1 MVGMKAATLHEL
13 KKQMEGLD
21 AEALLAFCLRLAKFK
36 KDNKELLTYL
46 LYEAEDESGYVAHV
60 KSDVD
65 ELFDALAKDNNLY
78 FLKKSIRK
86 ILRFVNKQIKYSGNK
101 QTELELRIHFCL
113 QLKNSGIK
121 FQKNPVLVN
130 LYNQQIKKI
139 HAALTKL
146 PEDLQFDYQ
155 RAIQDLS

>member
-1 MVGMKAATLHEL
+1 MKAATLHEI
-13 KKQMEGLD
+13 KKEMERLD
-21 AEALLAFCLRLAKFK
+21 ADALVAFCLRLAKFK

-46 LYEAEDESGYVAHV
+46 LYEAEDEDGYVSHV
-60 KSDVD
+60 KSDID

-86 ILRFVNKQIKYSGNK
+86 ILRLTNKQIKYSGNK
-101 QTELELRIHFCL
+101 KTELELRIHFC
-113 QLKNSGIK
+113 QRLKDSGIK

-130 LYNQQIKKI
+130 LYGQQIKKI
-139 HAALTKL
+139 RAGLSRL

-155 RAIQDLS
+155 RSVQGLE

>member
-1 MVGMKAATLHEL
+1 MKAASLHDI
-13 KKQMEGLD
+13 KKEMERLD

-46 LYEAEDESGYVAHV
+46 LYEADDESGYVAHV
-60 KSDVD
+60 KSDMD
-65 ELFDALAKDNNLY
+65 ELFDALVKDNNLY
-78 FLKKSIRK
+78 YLKKSIRK
-86 ILRFVNKQIKYSGNK
+86 ILRLVNKQIKYSGNK
-101 QTELELRIHFCL
+101 QTELELRVHFCL
-113 QLKNSGIK
+113 RLKNSGIK

-139 HAALTKL
+139 LAALTKL

-155 RAIQDLS
+155 RSIQELT

>member
-1 MVGMKAATLHEL
+1 MKAASLHEI
-13 KKQMEGLD
+13 KKEMERLD
-21 AEALLAFCLRLAKFK
+21 ADALLAFCLRLAKFK

-46 LYEAEDESGYVAHV
+46 LYEAEDESGYATHV
-60 KSDVD
+60 KSDMD

-86 ILRFVNKQIKYSGNK
+86 ILRLVNKQIRYSGNK
-101 QTELELRIHFCL
+101 QTELELRVHFCTRL
-113 QLKNSGIK
+113 RNSGIK

-139 HAALTKL
+139 HMALSKL

-155 RAIQDLS
+155 RAVQQLT

>member
-1 MVGMKAATLHEL
+1 MKAATVHEL
-13 KKQMEGLD
+13 KKEMERLD
-21 AEALLAFCLRLAKFK
+21 ADALLAFCLRLAKFK

-46 LYEAEDESGYVAHV
+46 LYEAEDENSYVSHV
-60 KSDVD
+60 KTDVD
-65 ELFDALAKDNNLY
+65 DLFDALPKDNNLY

-86 ILRFVNKQIKYSGNK
+86 ILRLVNKQIKYSGVK
-101 QTELELRIHFCL
+101 QTELELRVHFCSS
-113 QLKNSGIK
+113 LKNSGIK

-146 PEDLQFDYQ
+146 PEDLQFDYE
-155 RAIQDLS
+155 RAVKQLV

>member
-1 MVGMKAATLHEL
+1 MKAASLHEI
-13 KKQMEGLD
+13 KKEMERLD
-21 AEALLAFCLRLAKFK
+21 ADALLAFCLRLAKFK

-46 LYEAEDESGYVAHV
+46 LYEAEDEAGYVAHV
-60 KSDVD
+60 KTDMG
-65 ELFDALAKDNNLY
+65 ELFDALATDNNLY

-86 ILRFVNKQIKYSGNK
+86 ILRFVNKQIKYSGIK
-101 QTELELRIHFCL
+101 QTELELRVHFCTR
-113 QLKNSGIK
+113 LKNSGIK

-139 HAALTKL
+139 HAALAKL

-155 RAIQDLS
+155 RAVQQLT

>member
-1 MVGMKAATLHEL
+1 MNAATLHEL
-13 KKQMEGLD
+13 KKEMERLD
-21 AEALLAFCLRLAKFK
+21 AEALTAFCLRLARFK

-60 KSDVD
+60 KSDID
-65 ELFDALAKDNNLY
+65 ELFEALPKDNNLY

-86 ILRFVNKQIKYSGNK
+86 ILRLVNKQIKYSGNK
-101 QTELELRIHFCL
+101 QTELELRIHFC
-113 QLKNSGIK
+113 QSLKNSGIK

-130 LYNQQIKKI
+130 LYSQQIKKI
-139 HAALTKL
+139 HAALAKL

-155 RAIQDLS
+155 RSIKQLG